1 MTYLI
6 FDMEWNQP
14 SSRQERNPALIHGE
28 IIQLG
33 FLIVSE
39 GMDIIRKERLTI
51 KPVCYPT
58 MNKYVSL
65 LTGITQEEA
74 DSGLSFREAIA
85 SMSRHFSDDTVLFT
99 WGDDDMPILRENMAF
114 HGIDIP
120 LPRHYNLQR
129 IFCAQTNTP
138 QRQIALKTA
147 AEQLGAN
154 SDIQAHDA
162 LNDAYVTFLIAKK
175 LNLSD
180 GIAQYGSFTFKT
192 ASKQAHWAAC
202 QPAVRF
208 EAPFSGR
215 FDGMAAF
222 CRSIAVPC
230 PTCKEAL
237 TLGTLCRHGK
247 PAFITMGT
255 CENHGS
261 FFVRFELSDN
271 KIIVSAFVSDKTFE
285 GIYAARLRH
294 KEKREKY
301 RRAYADEN
309 KKRKNQTGN
318 NKKAQT

>member
-1 MTYLI
+1 MTYII

-14 SSRQERNPALIHGE
+14 SSQKEKNPALLHGE

-33 FLIVSE
+33 FFIVNESME
-39 GMDIIRKERLTI
+39 IIRKERLTI

-74 DSGLSFREAIA
+74 DGGLSFREAIA
-85 SMSRHFSDDTVLFT
+85 SMSHHFSDDAVLFT

-120 LPRHYNLQR
+120 LPLHYNLQR

-147 AEQLGAN
+147 AEKLEITP
-154 SDIQAHDA
+154 DIQAHDA

-175 LNLSD
+175 LKLSE
-180 GIAQYGSFTFKT
+180 GIEQYSSFSVK
-192 ASKQAHWAAC
+192 SSSRSQAHWAVSK
-202 QPAVRF
+202 PAVKL

-222 CRSIAVPC
+222 CRGMVIPC
-230 PTCKEAL
+230 PECRETIRF
-237 TLGTLCRHGK
+237 GTLCRHGK
-247 PAFITMGT
+247 NAFITIGS
-255 CENHGS
+255 CEKHGS
-261 FFVRFELSDN
+261 FFIRFELNDE
-271 KIIVSAFVSDKTFE
+271 KICASAFMNDKTFE
-285 GIYAARLRH
+285 GIYNTRLRH

-301 RRAYADEN
+301 RRIYAEEGKSKTTS
-309 KKRKNQTGN
+309 KKIRQ
-318 NKKAQT
+318 